1 MDNKA
6 VSFCSEILFITY
18 TSRLLCMRW
27 GIRIQG
33 NSLEIR
39 SALLNVISQTT
50 ALFPF
55 VTSILFF
62 FFFTFVSAERVV
74 THHPSFKLFRLN
86 YSALR
91 YVLWSGRS
99 KTNETLCLILK
110 SFLVPVQVRG
120 VLTILVEKK
129 KRKRKRNKT
138 GN

>member
-62 FFFTFVSAERVV
+62 FFSPLSPRSVWL
-74 THHPSFKLFRLN
+74 PIIPRLN
-86 YSALR
+86 CF
-91 YVLWSGRS
+91 V
-99 KTNETLCLILK
+99 
-110 SFLVPVQVRG
+110 
-120 VLTILVEKK
+120 
-129 KRKRKRNKT
+129 
-138 GN
+138 

>member
-62 FFFTFVSAERVV
+62 TFVSVERVV
-74 THHPSFKLFRLN
+74 TLISRLN
-86 YSALR
+86 CF
-91 YVLWSGRS
+91 V
-99 KTNETLCLILK
+99 
-110 SFLVPVQVRG
+110 
-120 VLTILVEKK
+120 
-129 KRKRKRNKT
+129 
-138 GN
+138 

>member
-55 VTSILFF
+55 VTSILF

-129 KRKRKRNKT
+129 KEKKKKK
-138 GN
+138 

>member
-62 FFFTFVSAERVV
+62 FFTFVERVV
-74 THHPSFKLFRLN
+74 THHPLFKLFRLN

>member
-55 VTSILFF
+55 VTSIFFF

-120 VLTILVEKK
+120 VLTNLVEKK

>member
-62 FFFTFVSAERVV
+62 TFVSVERVV
-74 THHPSFKLFRLN
+74 TLIPRLN
-86 YSALR
+86 CF
-91 YVLWSGRS
+91 V
-99 KTNETLCLILK
+99 
-110 SFLVPVQVRG
+110 
-120 VLTILVEKK
+120 
-129 KRKRKRNKT
+129 
-138 GN
+138 